1 MSLHC
6 SMESSLPTPICFL
19 HEGCRWMS
27 AKISEWVFLM
37 GGLVKMSSNRLS
49 PCDSAW
55 CKNQKC
61 VPVTS
66 SQRISAKQKER
77 NKRKSKETSF
87 VVHWL
92 EPEPI
97 WVYWLYCRPVCAHPL
112 ATARAPVYKTGKN
125 MSTFRET
132 MWCRCGMERYYAG
145 AFSQKQPLEKNTKRT
160 MCCSYANMNHVIG
173 IYFTLLINTIS
184 YSVCHV
190 ARICFSTILEQ
201 WAADG
206 PQGII

>member
-1 MSLHC
+1 
-6 SMESSLPTPICFL
+6 
-19 HEGCRWMS
+19 
-27 AKISEWVFLM
+27 M
-37 GGLVKMSSNRLS
+37 GGLVKMSSGGLS

-55 CKNQKC
+55 CENQKC

-66 SQRISAKQKER
+66 NEGIKGSAKQNEGKKR
-77 NKRKSKETSF
+77 NSKETSF

-92 EPEPI
+92 EPEPT

-132 MWCRCGMERYYAG
+132 MWCRSGMERYYAG

-160 MCCSYANMNHVIG
+160 VCCSYVIG
-173 IYFTLLINTIS
+173 IYFMLLINNTS
-184 YSVCHV
+184 YGVCHV
-190 ARICFSTILEQ
+190 ARIWFTTILNR

-206 PQGII
+206 PQGSI